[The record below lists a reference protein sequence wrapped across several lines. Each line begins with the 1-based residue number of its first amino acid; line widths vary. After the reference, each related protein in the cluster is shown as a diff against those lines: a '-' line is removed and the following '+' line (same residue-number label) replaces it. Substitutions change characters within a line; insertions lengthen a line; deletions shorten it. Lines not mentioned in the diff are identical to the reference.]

1 MPEQHDPEQELG
13 PKITSAFQDHAG
25 AQGMQTTG
33 LAREARRRVRRRRQ
47 ALSMAAGAVLVVAA
61 VGGVWGLVG
70 GESPVATSHSDTAAG
85 EGKAAAPGRPSLG
98 IVPKS
103 EAEKAG
109 CPVQHPIQQAAA
121 PNDVPAGTGLDLNTP
136 VTGLHACRYSTGQ
149 GGLLGQQEFDGVV
162 AQQVV
167 DAIKVL
173 PERNPDLPVFK
184 CAPQV
189 AKPSEAIALR
199 FTTAAGV
206 KEIWVVYDGCT
217 SAGFFTGSHV
227 YGLYSAPLKLFMT
240 GSVRPSGG
248 TYLNALKDW

>member
-25 AQGMQTTG
+25 TQGMQKTG
-33 LAREARRRVRRRRQ
+33 LAREARRRVHRRRQ
-47 ALSMAAGAVLVVAA
+47 AMSMAAGAVLVVAA
-61 VGGVWGLVG
+61 VGGVWGLLG
-70 GESPVATSHSDTAAG
+70 GESPVSTSQSDSA
-85 EGKAAAPGRPSLG
+85 GKAEAPEQPSQG
-98 IVPKS
+98 VGPKS
-103 EAEKAG
+103 EVAKAS

-136 VTGLHACRYSTGQ
+136 VTGLRACRYSTGQ
-149 GGLLGQQEFDGVV
+149 GGLLGQQEFDAAV

-199 FTTAAGV
+199 FSTAAGT

-227 YGLYSAPLKLFMT
+227 YGLYSTPLKLFMT

-248 TYLNALKDW
+248 TYLSALKDW

>member
-1 MPEQHDPEQELG
+1 
-13 PKITSAFQDHAG
+13 
-25 AQGMQTTG
+25 
-33 LAREARRRVRRRRQ
+33 
-47 ALSMAAGAVLVVAA
+47 MAAAAVLVVAA

-70 GESPVATSHSDTAAG
+70 GGASQVASSHSDSAS
-85 EGKAAAPGRPSLG
+85 EGKASAAERPSQG
-98 IVPKS
+98 IAPNAQKT
-103 EAEKAG
+103 G
-109 CPVQHPIQQAAA
+109 CPVQHPIQEAAA

-149 GGLLGQQEFDGVV
+149 GGLLGQQDFDAAV

-167 DAIKVL
+167 TAIKVL

-206 KEIWVVYDGCT
+206 KEIWVMYDGCT

-240 GSVRPSGG
+240 GSVRPTGG
-248 TYLNALKDW
+248 TYLSALKDW

>member
-33 LAREARRRVRRRRQ
+33 LAREARRRVHRRRT
-47 ALSMAAGAVLVVAA
+47 ALSMAAGAVLVVVA
-61 VGGVWGLVG
+61 VGGVWGLLG
-70 GESPVATSHSDTAAG
+70 GESPVATSHSDSAS
-85 EGKAAAPGRPSLG
+85 EGGAVAPEQPSQG
-98 IVPKS
+98 VAPNS
-103 EAEKAG
+103 KAG
-109 CPVQHPIQQAAA
+109 KTSCPVPHPIQQVAA
-121 PNDVPAGTGLDLNTP
+121 PNDVPTGTGLDLNTP

-149 GGLLGQQEFDGVV
+149 GGLLGEQEFDAAV

-199 FTTAAGV
+199 FSTAAGT

-217 SAGFFTGSHV
+217 SAGFFTGTHV

-240 GSVRPSGG
+240 GAVRPSGG
-248 TYLNALKDW
+248 TYLSALKDW

>member
-13 PKITSAFQDHAG
+13 PKFTSAFQDQAG
-25 AQGMQTTG
+25 TQDMQTSG

-61 VGGVWGLVG
+61 VGGVWGLLG
-70 GESPVATSHSDTAAG
+70 GESPVATSQSDSASAG
-85 EGKAAAPGRPSLG
+85 KEAAPEPRSSHGVASN
-98 IVPKS
+98 
-103 EAEKAG
+103 AENAA
-109 CPVQHPIQQAAA
+109 CPISHPIQQAAA

-136 VTGLHACRYSTGQ
+136 VAGLRACRYSTGA
-149 GGLLGQQEFDGVV
+149 GGLLGQEQFSAAV

-167 DAIKVL
+167 NAIKVL

-199 FTTAAGV
+199 FDTAAGT

-217 SAGFFTGSHV
+217 SSGFFTGSHT

-248 TYLNALKDW
+248 TYLSALKDW

>member
-25 AQGMQTTG
+25 AQGMEKTG
-33 LAREARRRVRRRRQ
+33 LAREARRRVHRRRQ

-61 VGGVWGLVG
+61 VGGVWGLLG
-70 GESPVATSHSDTAAG
+70 GESPVATSSDSAS
-85 EGKAAAPGRPSLG
+85 EGKAASAERPSQG
-98 IVPKS
+98 IVPNS
-103 EAEKAG
+103 ESEKAS

-121 PNDVPAGTGLDLNTP
+121 PNDVPTGTGLDLSTQ
-136 VTGLHACRYSTGQ
+136 VTGLRACRYSTGQ
-149 GGLLGQQEFDGVV
+149 GGLLGQQEFDAAV

-173 PERNPDLPVFK
+173 PERNPGLPVFK
-184 CAPQV
+184 CAPQA

-240 GSVRPSGG
+240 GTVRPSGG
-248 TYLNALKDW
+248 TYLSALKDW